1 MLLCLT
7 YDVSIGFCY
16 TPVILVT
23 TANNLP
29 LLLAWVPNDI
39 ITTCIIPRKYIVIFR

>member
-1 MLLCLT
+1 MLPCLT

-23 TANNLP
+23 TANNCHTAGVGSRYP
-29 LLLAWVPNDI
+29 MISLLHV
-39 ITTCIIPRKYIVIFR
+39 

>member
-16 TPVILVT
+16 NNNNNNNNNLYSYSKYTYLVT
-23 TANNLP
+23 
-29 LLLAWVPNDI
+29 
-39 ITTCIIPRKYIVIFR
+39 

>member
-16 TPVILVT
+16 TCTPVILVT
-23 TANNLP
+23 VAANVDLWQ
-29 LLLAWVPNDI
+29 LGVEM
-39 ITTCIIPRKYIVIFR
+39 TTTRLMLN

>member
-23 TANNLP
+23 TATNCHYCWRGYPMISLLHVFLGNN
-29 LLLAWVPNDI
+29 
-39 ITTCIIPRKYIVIFR
+39 YIVIFR